1 MARSDPEGRTFD
13 PAPDGL
19 VRQYRREIRRILEV
33 LRHPEAFVTDASV
46 LSDFPLRE
54 EPSTP
59 TVTELASELG
69 IRVEPQH
76 RLVDIARRMRQ
87 LADQQIAAAT
97 PEARHAWVD
106 WLGARDAA
114 ALLLTLMQAI
124 DEGASGESLQAMVD
138 GWRENA
144 LEALAAD
151 DYRADV
157 DKYLEVSADA
167 RLYLLA
173 RPALRRRV
181 EDLADEHGAA
191 SPES

>member
-1 MARSDPEGRTFD
+1 MEDCRH
-13 PAPDGL
+13 
-19 VRQYRREIRRILEV
+19 YCREIRQILEV
-33 LRHPEAFVTDASV
+33 LGHPGAVVTGETR

-54 EPSTP
+54 EPETP
-59 TVTELASELG
+59 TVMEVQIATG
-69 IRVEPQH
+69 IRVQPQH

-87 LADQQIAAAT
+87 LADRQIAAAT

>member
-1 MARSDPEGRTFD
+1 MEDIRH
-13 PAPDGL
+13 
-19 VRQYRREIRRILEV
+19 YRREIRQILEV
-33 LRHPEAFVTDASV
+33 LGHPEAVVTGETR
-46 LSDFPLRE
+46 LSDFPLRG
-54 EPSTP
+54 EPDTP
-59 TVTELASELG
+59 TVMEVQIATG

-76 RLVDIARRMRQ
+76 RLVDIAHRMRQ
-87 LADQQIAAAT
+87 LAERQIAAGT

-124 DEGASGESLQAMVD
+124 DEGASGESLRAIID

-144 LEALAAD
+144 LEALAAA

-157 DKYLEVSADA
+157 DKYLEASVDA

-173 RPALRRRV
+173 RPALRRRL
-181 EDLADEHGAA
+181 EDLEDEDDDAC
-191 SPES
+191 PES

>member
-1 MARSDPEGRTFD
+1 MEDIRR
-13 PAPDGL
+13 
-19 VRQYRREIRRILEV
+19 YCREIRQILEV
-33 LRHPEAFVTDASV
+33 LGHPEAVVTGETR
-46 LSDFPLRE
+46 LSDFPLRG
-54 EPSTP
+54 EPETP
-59 TVTELASELG
+59 TVIDVQIATG

-87 LADQQIAAAT
+87 LADRQIAAAT

-124 DEGASGESLQAMVD
+124 DEGASGESLHAMVD

-157 DKYLEVSADA
+157 DQYLEASVDA

-173 RPALRRRV
+173 RPARRRHV
-181 EDLADEHGAA
+181 EDLEDEHGDAG
-191 SPES
+191 PES

>member
-1 MARSDPEGRTFD
+1 MEDIRH
-13 PAPDGL
+13 
-19 VRQYRREIRRILEV
+19 YCREIRQILEV
-33 LRHPEAFVTDASV
+33 LGQPGAAVTEEAR

-54 EPSTP
+54 EPETP
-59 TVTELASELG
+59 TVMDVQIATG
-69 IRVEPQH
+69 IRVQPQH

-87 LADQQIAAAT
+87 LADRQIAATT
-97 PEARHAWVD
+97 PEARHAWVE
-106 WLGARDAA
+106 WLGQRDAA

-124 DEGASGESLQAMVD
+124 DEGASGESLHAMVD
-138 GWRENA
+138 DWRRNA

-157 DKYLEVSADA
+157 DTYLEVAADA

-173 RPALRRRV
+173 RPALRRHI
-181 EDLADEHGAA
+181 EDLADEDDAA